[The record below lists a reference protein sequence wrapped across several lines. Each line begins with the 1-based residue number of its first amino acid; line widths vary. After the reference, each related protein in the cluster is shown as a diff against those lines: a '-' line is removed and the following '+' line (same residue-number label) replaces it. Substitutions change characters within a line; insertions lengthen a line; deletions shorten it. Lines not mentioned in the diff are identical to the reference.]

1 MKKEETQVGDLV
13 YVICR
18 NPHTATATLIQEA
31 EVVENPN
38 KKEDKVLS
46 LNDMYYEFAEDDA
59 VFPTIDDAKR
69 VYKQI
74 YDED

>member
-1 MKKEETQVGDLV
+1 MNKEETQLGDHV

-18 NPHTATATLIQEA
+18 NPHTATATMIQEA
-31 EVVENPN
+31 EVVENSD

-46 LNDMYYEFAEDDA
+46 LHDMYYEFAEDDA
-59 VFPTIDDAKR
+59 VFATIDEAKR
-69 VYKQI
+69 IYKQI

>member
-1 MKKEETQVGDLV
+1 MNKEETQVGDHV

-18 NPHTATATLIQEA
+18 NPHTATATMIQEA

-59 VFPTIDDAKR
+59 VFRTIDEAKR
-69 VYKQI
+69 IYKQI
-74 YDED
+74 YDEN